1 MQFSISLTARALVH
15 IRNEFGEAQHA
26 SGKTGR
32 WPSAVG
38 SSLRAARPKN
48 TQEQGPEGRVRQRG
62 CQVLQR
68 QFCGDIISQ
77 TPLMETRLPKK
88 NYISPHL
95 IM

>member
-1 MQFSISLTARALVH
+1 MQFTISLTTWALVG
-15 IRNEFGEAQHA
+15 IRNEFGDAQHA
-26 SGKTGR
+26 LGKTGSC
-32 WPSAVG
+32 PSAVG
-38 SSLRAARPKN
+38 SGLRAARLKN
-48 TQEQGPEGRVRQRG
+48 IQEQGPEGRARERG

-68 QFCGDIISQ
+68 QFCGDTISH